1 MQTRKP
7 LTDAQMGLIFLGVL
21 IVGAYPLYLAWHG
34 NPWPCIA
41 VLVLS
46 KGYLF
51 FRRKQLKK

>member
-1 MQTRKP
+1 
-7 LTDAQMGLIFLGVL
+7 MGLIFLGVL